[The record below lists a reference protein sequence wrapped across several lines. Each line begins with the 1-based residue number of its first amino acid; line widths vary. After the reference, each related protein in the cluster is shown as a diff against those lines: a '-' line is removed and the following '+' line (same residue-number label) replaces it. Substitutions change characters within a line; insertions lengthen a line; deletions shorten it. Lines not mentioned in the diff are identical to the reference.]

1 MSACASG
8 DLSSVKCVN
17 ILNMFKLL
25 RKYTKDGW
33 WATLLGPFFTVMEVY
48 VAARI
53 PLVMSDI
60 IDKGI
65 YALNGDLN
73 YIWSKGLQMVGLA
86 LLGVLFGT
94 CSGLFSSIA
103 STRFIRNIRFA
114 MFSKIQEYSFENIE
128 KYPVPTVVMRLTTDM
143 RMLRMAYVSIVRMLI
158 RAPFNLILSAYFV
171 FTMNPSLAMI
181 FALAIPILFVG
192 LILIHVRAHPRFRQM
207 MLKFDALDANLEEN
221 IDGIRVVKTFV
232 REGYENEKFDRSSE
246 AVMKA
251 QRHAENIVILNRP
264 FFELVMYA
272 CMIAIAWFGGKDV
285 IAERMTTGNF
295 MAYLSYI
302 RAILFSLLMI
312 SNVYLQIVM
321 AQTSVDRANEI
332 LDEVPKVRDEGAD
345 ESLKVEEGSIEFRN
359 VSFKYSDDAE
369 KPVLSDIN
377 LKIES
382 GEVIGILGPTGSSK
396 STLVQLIPRLYDASE
411 GEVLVDGHNVK
422 EYKLFNLREAVAM
435 VLQKNTLFSGTIE
448 ENMKWGKPDATHE
461 EVVEACTYAQ
471 ANDFIEAM
479 PKKYDTDLGQGG
491 VNVSGGQKQRLCIA
505 RALLKRPRIIIL
517 DDSTS
522 AVDTDTDHRIQL
534 ALKEKLSGMTTI
546 IIAQRVASVKEAD
559 RIIMMNDG
567 KIEDIGN
574 HDELMKRNE
583 VYRDLY
589 NTQMEGALE

>member
-1 MSACASG
+1 
-8 DLSSVKCVN
+8 
-17 ILNMFKLL
+17 MFKLL

-65 YALNGDLN
+65 YELSGDLD
-73 YIWSKGLQMVGLA
+73 YIWGKGLQMVGLA

-128 KYPVPTVVMRLTTDM
+128 KYPVPTVVMRMTTDM

-181 FALAIPILFVG
+181 FALAIPVLFAG
-192 LILIHVRAHPRFRQM
+192 LVLIHVKAHPRFRRM
-207 MLKFDALDANLEEN
+207 MLKFDALDADLEEN
-221 IDGIRVVKTFV
+221 INGIRVVKTFV
-232 REGYENEKFDRSSE
+232 RENYENDKFDKASE
-246 AVMKA
+246 DVMKA
-251 QRHAENIVILNRP
+251 QRHAESIVILNRP
-264 FFELVMYA
+264 FFELVMYC

-285 IAERMTTGNF
+285 IAGRMSTGNF

-332 LDEVPKVRDEGAD
+332 LDEVPRVRDEDAD
-345 ESLKVEEGSIEFRN
+345 PDLQVEDGRIEFRN

-369 KPVLSDIN
+369 KDVLSGID
-377 LKIES
+377 LKIS
-382 GEVIGILGPTGSSK
+382 PGEVIGILGPTGSSK
-396 STLVQLIPRLYDASE
+396 STLVQLIPRLYDASQ
-411 GEVLVDGHNVK
+411 GQVLVGGHDVK
-422 EYKLFNLREAVAM
+422 EYKLKNLREAVAM

-461 EVVEACTYAQ
+461 EVVEACRYAQ
-471 ANDFIEAM
+471 ADDFIQAM
-479 PKKYDTDLGQGG
+479 PKKYDSDLGQGG

-505 RALLKRPRIIIL
+505 RALMKHPKIIIL

-534 ALKEKLSGMTTI
+534 ALKEKLGGMTTI

-559 RIIMMNDG
+559 RIIIMNDG
-567 KIEDIGN
+567 RIQDIGN
-574 HDELMKRNE
+574 HEELLERNE

>member
-1 MSACASG
+1 M
-8 DLSSVKCVN
+8 
-17 ILNMFKLL
+17 
-25 RKYTKDGW
+25 
-33 WATLLGPFFTVMEVY
+33 LGPFFTVLEVY

-60 IDKGI
+60 IDQGI
-65 YALNGDLN
+65 YGLNGDMD
-73 YIWSKGLQMVGLA
+73 YIWNKGLQMVELA
-86 LLGVLFGT
+86 LLGVVFGAS
-94 CSGLFSSIA
+94 SGLFSSIA
-103 STRFIRNIRFA
+103 STRFIRNIRYA

-158 RAPFNLILSAYFV
+158 RAPFNLVLSAYFV
-171 FTMNPSLAMI
+171 FTLNPRLAMI
-181 FALAIPILFVG
+181 FALAIPILLIG
-192 LILIHVRAHPRFRQM
+192 LVVIHQKAHPRFRQM
-207 MLKFDALDANLEEN
+207 MYKFDALDANLEEN

-232 REGYENEKFDRSSE
+232 REDYENGKFIDSSDG
-246 AVMKA
+246 VMKA

-272 CMIAIAWFGGKDV
+272 CMIAIAWFGGRDV
-285 IAERMTTGNF
+285 IAGEMTTGNF

-332 LDEVPKVRDEGAD
+332 LDEEPKVRDNDAD
-345 ESLKVEEGSIEFRN
+345 EDLQVEEGSIEFRN
-359 VSFKYSDDAE
+359 VSFKYSDDAQNN
-369 KPVLSDIN
+369 VLSDID
-377 LKIES
+377 LKIEA

-396 STLVQLIPRLYDASE
+396 TTLVQLIPRLYDVSQ
-411 GEVLVDGHNVK
+411 GEVLVSGHNVK
-422 EYKLFNLREAVAM
+422 EYKLHNLREAVAM

-448 ENMKWGKPDATHE
+448 ENMKWGNPDASHE
-461 EVVEACTYAQ
+461 EVVEACKYAQ
-471 ANDFIEAM
+471 ADDFIEAM
-479 PKKYDTDLGQGG
+479 PKKYETELGQGG

-505 RALLKRPRIIIL
+505 RALMKHPKIIIL

-534 ALKEKLSGMTTI
+534 ALKEKLGGMTTI
-546 IIAQRVASVKEAD
+546 IIAQRVASVKEAN
-559 RIIMMNDG
+559 RIIIMNDG
-567 KIEDIGN
+567 RIEDIGN